1 MKLTCMQDHQDDKV
15 IVYFLT
21 CASVD
26 FFHSA
31 LTQLPDMKAAQ
42 LFALHGKMK
51 QAAREAVMSSY
62 TGSPAGMTN
71 TSAVH
76 RMYNILTLPDRLL
89 HASNNVCTA
98 VVLCILLAA
107 AYGQSFFPPRFIPVS
122 LHLFWQHHRCNVNKL
137 EAVAH
142 GHAVILV
149 CHLSV

>member
-1 MKLTCMQDHQDDKV
+1 MLQDHQDAKV

-31 LTQLPDMKAAQ
+31 LTQLPDMGAAQ

-71 TSAVH
+71 INAVQ
-76 RMYNILTLPDRLL
+76 RMYDVFTVIDWPLY
-89 HASNNVCTA
+89 ASNNYVHL
-98 VVLCILLAA
+98 LCH
-107 AYGQSFFPPRFIPVS
+107 AY
-122 LHLFWQHHRCNVNKL
+122 CK
-137 EAVAH
+137 
-142 GHAVILV
+142 
-149 CHLSV
+149 